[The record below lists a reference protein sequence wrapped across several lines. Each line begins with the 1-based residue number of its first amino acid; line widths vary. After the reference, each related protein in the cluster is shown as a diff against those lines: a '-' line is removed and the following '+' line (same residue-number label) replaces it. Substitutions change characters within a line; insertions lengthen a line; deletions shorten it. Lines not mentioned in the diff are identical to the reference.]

1 MYLGFILAVL
11 AVHFVIDVVSDWLN
25 VRHMSP
31 EIPEEFKGCYDDEK
45 YAESQRYL
53 RETTRFS
60 LIQNV
65 ITTPVTMLFIGLGGL
80 GWLQRICLSYG
91 LGMIPTGLIFMF
103 ILMLVGQITGL
114 PFSIYE
120 TFVIEARYGFNKTSP
135 KTFIADQFKGI
146 LLTLLLGFPLL
157 TLLLFFFQKIN
168 RDAWIYAFL
177 VTTIFQLFIMYIAP
191 VTILPLFNKFTPLA
205 DGSLKQ
211 RIQTLAQQCGFT
223 LSGIFEIDG
232 SRRSTKSNAYFTGFG
247 RWRRIALYDTLI
259 QNHTEDELVAVLGHE
274 IGHWKKGH
282 IRKQLIISLILSAV
296 MFKLMALFIFD
307 AHWYQ
312 AVGIS
317 YEAVNGTAA
326 PFYAGMIVFMIV
338 FSPLNYLLSIFGN
351 ALSRRFEYQADRFAA
366 ETLHSSEP
374 MISALK
380 KLSVDNLSNLTPHP
394 LVVALEYS
402 HPPVIQRIAA
412 LRGIAAN

>member
-1 MYLGFILAVL
+1 MYLGLILAVL

-80 GWLQRICLSYG
+80 GWLQSICLSYG

-177 VTTIFQLFIMYIAP
+177 ATTIFQLFIMYIAP

-211 RIQTLAQQCGFT
+211 RIQALAQQCGFT

-326 PFYAGMIVFMIV
+326 PFYAGMMVFMIV